1 MTDPDIQF
9 LILRL
14 LERSPAT
21 AEQLWLRGCSAGI
34 EKSLKTY
41 RRALDELQQHGM
53 RFTRLNMTY
62 AVPQSIA
69 YCEALAG
76 IFRRL
81 VETKSAWRSVV
92 YGDVDRRHLARLLCI
107 KPAPAEFLW
116 QLLSAAVE
124 SRLVEF
130 QYAPQHPGTREY
142 VRVNPPARNIC
153 TPRGMIPVSMA
164 VHYLVFAGQHA
175 VLLGESMVDGAMELR
190 QYEVAGVG
198 KLHLRGV
205 TARRLKA
212 NPAELYRD
220 SVYVWLGGD
229 IHEVELED
237 HADPAGRV
245 CVTRVNGED
254 EILAYVM
261 ASMGNLRFKKAPQ
274 AIIQRA
280 RELSLPLD
288 RIFRTVSEL

>member
-1 MTDPDIQF
+1 VTDPDIQF

>member
-14 LERSPAT
+14 VERAPAT
-21 AEQLWLRGCSAGI
+21 AEQLWLKGCSAGS

-41 RRALDELQQHGM
+41 RRALAELQQHGM
-53 RFTRLNMTY
+53 RFTRLNMAY
-62 AVPQSIA
+62 AVPQGFA

-76 IFRRL
+76 MFKRL
-81 VETKSAWRSVV
+81 VDMKSTWRSVV
-92 YGDVDRRHLARLLCI
+92 YGDVDRRHLARLLCTR
-107 KPAPAEFLW
+107 PAPAEFLW

-130 QYAPQHPGTREY
+130 QYAPQHPMTREY
-142 VRVNPPARNIC
+142 VRANPPAGNIC
-153 TPRGMIPVSMA
+153 IPRGIIPVRMI
-164 VHYLVFAGQHA
+164 VHYLVFAGQHS
-175 VLLGESMVDGAMELR
+175 VLLGESLIDGVMELR

-198 KLHLRGV
+198 KLHLRDI
-205 TARRLKA
+205 TSRTLKVS
-212 NPAELYRD
+212 PAELYRD

-237 HADPAGRV
+237 LADPAGRV

-261 ASMGNLRFKKAPQ
+261 ASMGNLRFRKAPQ
-274 AIIQRA
+274 AIIERA
-280 RELSLPLD
+280 RELSLPID
-288 RIFRTVSEL
+288 KIFRTVSEL

>member
-142 VRVNPPARNIC
+142 VRVNPPAGNIC
-153 TPRGMIPVSMA
+153 TPRGMIPVSMV

-175 VLLGESMVDGAMELR
+175 VLLGESKVDAAMELR